1 MKCGDLPGLSGPMA
15 GARSL
20 RYPHGLARALARISR
35 CPSREVVSVVMGS
48 MRKSAGSPG
57 SARCGCKPLEL
68 NARQAKATEG
78 GPWPCSAA
86 HVPGRHR
93 RPHPGFSS
101 AVPGLTPPQAG
112 AGSPRQPRVVAGRTS
127 VDLAL
132 GSTELSTALARGS
145 CGVEARR
152 RSVRTARHDHGL
164 PWAAGTDVRGC
175 QAWRGR

>member
-48 MRKSAGSPG
+48 MRKSAGSAG
-57 SARCGCKPLEL
+57 FARYGCKRLEL
-68 NARQAKATEG
+68 KARQAKATEG

-101 AVPGLTPPQAG
+101 AVPGLTPPSG
-112 AGSPRQPRVVAGRTS
+112 RCRQPKATQGRGGPCGHSFVLPHHHASHTGKGS
-127 VDLAL
+127 AQL
-132 GSTELSTALARGS
+132 GAPKGHRSTL
-145 CGVEARR
+145 
-152 RSVRTARHDHGL
+152 VRPATTLGCLGL
-164 PWAAGTDVRGC
+164 PAPA
-175 QAWRGR
+175 

>member
-15 GARSL
+15 DARSL

-35 CPSREVVSVVMGS
+35 CPSSGVVSVVMRS
-48 MRKSAGSPG
+48 MRKSAGSAG
-57 SARCGCKPLEL
+57 FARCGCKPLEL
-68 NARQAKATEG
+68 KARQAKATEG
-78 GPWPCSAA
+78 VAWPCSAA
-86 HVPGRHR
+86 HAPGRHR
-93 RPHPGFSS
+93 RLHPGFSS
-101 AVPGLTPPQAG
+101 ASQGPTPPHAG
-112 AGSPRQPRVVAGRTS
+112 ASSPRQPRVVAGRTS

-152 RSVRTARHDHGL
+152 RSVRMARHDHGL